1 MKTFCIENKHI
12 KREIFI
18 DNGEPLKSVITNKDT
33 NAVWESDGK
42 EPLIAMPGIELKGA
56 EVEIEKN
63 KIRFIGTDFELVWEF
78 RIFEN
83 LPVTESRIGL
93 KGKRKINLNITAS
106 EGNGVEGIELEN
118 SMKDYA
124 EGFGSTSNNVD
135 LHSVEFYDRSD
146 YTNLLVE
153 KRSMPLYNK
162 WGVCKR
168 NGHFFVLKDK
178 ISGEECFAVKN
189 SPCADAHINKTGS
202 DFLSAP
208 ISNIHMCS
216 SGIDVSLINE
226 NEFTYSYPVAI
237 GVCGRDESINK
248 IYDYYSVDYK
258 KTPVYIMSNT
268 WGDRNQDKCVCED
281 FIMNEIDVA
290 AEIGVDVVQIDDG
303 WQQGITA
310 NSAISSGGVWE
321 SGFRNALPDF
331 WSVNK
336 EKFPHGFKKII
347 DYAESKN
354 ISIGLWFSP
363 DALNDY
369 EMWQDDARV
378 MIDFY
383 RKFGIRHFKLDGIN
397 IGTKAAEE
405 NVMKMLELVTGSSDG
420 NIVFNMDI
428 TNGKR
433 LGYLLHREYGDLF
446 VENRYTD
453 LGNYYPHNT
462 LRNLWEL
469 SQYIPASRL
478 QMEVLNNKRSE
489 NLYNDILAPSQ
500 YDIDYIFASVMAA
513 KPLMWMELSSLDDD
527 NIKRLKKI
535 IAVYKKYRDDFEKI
549 IPIGDKPSGFS
560 LTGFKILG
568 KKNNYVILLREM
580 SEDDSFGVQV
590 KKILAT
596 NDENAE
602 TSPAKLTKEKS
613 YLFGII

>member
-1 MKTFCIENKHI
+1 MKTFCIENTHI

-42 EPLIAMPGIELKGA
+42 ESLIAMPGIELKGA
-56 EVEIEKN
+56 EVEIKKN
-63 KIRFIGTDFELVWEF
+63 KINFIGTDFELVWEF

-124 EGFGSTSNNVD
+124 DGFGSTSNNVD

-168 NGHFFVLKDK
+168 NGHFFVLKNK

-189 SPCADAHINKTGS
+189 SPCADAHINKTES

-208 ISNIHMCS
+208 ISNIHICS

-248 IYDYYSVDYK
+248 IYDYYNIDYK
-258 KTPVYIMSNT
+258 KMPVYIMSNT

-281 FIMNEIDVA
+281 FIMNEIDIA

-321 SGFRNALPDF
+321 AGFRNALPDF

-347 DYAESKN
+347 DYAGSKN

-369 EMWQDDARV
+369 EMWQDDAQV

-397 IGTKAAEE
+397 IGTKDAEK
-405 NVMKMLELVTGSSDG
+405 NVLKMLELVTVSSGGS
-420 NIVFNMDI
+420 IVFNMDI

-527 NIKRLKKI
+527 NRKRLKKI
-535 IAVYKKYRDDFEKI
+535 IAVYKKYRDDFEKV

-580 SEDDSFGVQV
+580 SKDDSFGVQI
-590 KKILAT
+590 KQILAT
-596 NDENAE
+596 NDEDAE
-602 TSPAKLTKEKS
+602 TSPARLTKEKS

>member
-18 DNGEPLKSVITNKDT
+18 DNGEPYKSVITNKNT
-33 NAVWESDGK
+33 KAVWESDGN
-42 EPLIAMPGIELKGA
+42 ESLVALPGIELKGA

-63 KIRFIGTDFELVWEF
+63 KIKFIGTDFELVWEF
-78 RIFEN
+78 RAFDN

-93 KGKRKINLNITAS
+93 KGKRKSDFNITTS
-106 EGNGVEGIELEN
+106 EGNGVEGKKIEN
-118 SMKDYA
+118 SIKDYA
-124 EGFGSTSNNVD
+124 DGFGSTSNNVE
-135 LHSVEFYDRSD
+135 LHSVEFYDRTD

-153 KRSMPLYNK
+153 KRTMPLYNK
-162 WGVCKR
+162 WGISKR
-168 NGHFFVLKDK
+168 NGHLFILEDK
-178 ISGEECFAVKN
+178 ITGEECFAVKN
-189 SPCADAHINKTGS
+189 SPCADAHINKIES

-208 ISNIHMCS
+208 ISNIHICS

-226 NEFTYSYPVAI
+226 DEFTYSYPVAI
-237 GVCGRDESINK
+237 GVCGQGESIDL

-258 KTPVYIMSNT
+258 KTPLYIMSNT
-268 WGDRNQDKCVCED
+268 WGDRNQDKCVCEE

-310 NSAISSGGVWE
+310 NSGISSGGVWE
-321 SGFRNALPDF
+321 GGFRNALPDF

-336 EKFPHGFKKII
+336 EKFPNGLKKII
-347 DYAESKN
+347 DYAERKK

-369 EMWQDDARV
+369 ETWQDDAQV

-383 RKFGIRHFKLDGIN
+383 RKFGIRYFKLDGIS
-397 IGTKAAEE
+397 IGTRLAEK
-405 NVMKMLELVTGSSDG
+405 NVLNMLELVTKASDG
-420 NIVFNMDI
+420 NVVFNMDI
-428 TNGKR
+428 TSGKR
-433 LGYLLHREYGDLF
+433 FGYLFHREYGDLF

-453 LGNYYPHNT
+453 IGNYYPHNT

-478 QMEVLNNKRSE
+478 QMEVLNNKRNE
-489 NLYNDILAPSQ
+489 NLYNDILAPGQ

-527 NIKRLKKI
+527 NIKRLRNLI
-535 IAVYKKYRDDFEKI
+535 SVYKKYRDDFEKV
-549 IPIGDKPSGFS
+549 IPIGEKPSGFA

-568 KKNNYVILLREM
+568 RKNNYVILLREM
-580 SEDDSFGVQV
+580 SKADSFDVQV
-590 KKILAT
+590 KQILAT
-596 NDENAE
+596 NDENAQAF
-602 TSPAKLTKEKS
+602 PAKLTKEKS